1 MSHLSTKGNIEARAI
16 LIWIVIAAAIVVPIA
31 AAAASPLLAWRYPI
45 YIIAG
50 FAGIVALGLMLVQ
63 PLLVGGYLP
72 GLSVYRGR
80 RIHRWTGA
88 LLVLSIVIHV
98 AGLWITSPPD
108 VIDALLFAS
117 PTPFSNW
124 GVIAMWA
131 VFAVALLASLRH
143 RLRLRTWRI
152 VHTCLAVVIVL
163 GSTVHAILIEGTM
176 ETISKVALCVLVIA
190 ATIKVIA
197 DLRVWAMR
205 SMKR

>member
-1 MSHLSTKGNIEARAI
+1 MSRLSSEGNIEARAI
-16 LIWIVIAAAIVVPIA
+16 LIWVVTAAAIVVPIA

-45 YIIAG
+45 YIVAG
-50 FAGIVALGLMLVQ
+50 FAGIVALGIMLVQ
-63 PLLVGGYLP
+63 PLLIGGYLP

-80 RIHRWTGA
+80 RIHRWTGG
-88 LLVLSIVIHV
+88 LLVLAVLIHV
-98 AGLWITSPPD
+98 GGLWITSPPD
-108 VIDALLFAS
+108 VIDALLFRS

-163 GSTVHAILIEGTM
+163 GSTVHAFLIEGTM

-205 SMKR
+205 SIRR